1 MIVTTAAVRHR
12 TTVFVLMALIA
23 LAGAY
28 AFTALPRESA
38 PDIKIPYMNVITVY
52 PGVAPGDVET
62 LLTIPIESEL
72 KNLRDVEH
80 VMSVSAEGA
89 SVITIQFKPDVD
101 LDIALQ
107 RVKEKVDTARQ
118 ELPEEAEEPQ
128 VEEIS
133 TSDFP
138 IMQVNVTGGVGLVR
152 LKQIAED
159 LQDRIE
165 GIRGVLRAQLVGGR
179 EREIRVE
186 FDPERLAAYR
196 LSPQEVAQTIK
207 GANVNIPGGSL
218 ELGEANYLLRV
229 PGEFADPAEIGGLV
243 VARREGRAVYA
254 RDVARVVDGFKEDE
268 TISRFNGVP
277 SVSLSIQKR
286 AGENIIRICDE
297 VRVILGDERARLPPG
312 VSISVAYDESRVI
325 ARMLTDLN
333 NNMINGLVLVIVV
346 LFFTMGL
353 LSSIF
358 VALAIPF
365 SMLITLAVLHAL
377 GYTLNIIVLFS
388 LVLVLGMLVD
398 NAIVIV
404 ENIYRHQEEGEEPV
418 QAALRGT
425 AEVAWPVVASSATNI
440 APFLPMLFWPG
451 IMGEF
456 MSYLPKT
463 VITGLLAS
471 LFVALVIN
479 PTLCA
484 AFMRVDPKRRA
495 GAGSR
500 ADSGFMRAYEWILA
514 FSIDHYRASI
524 AAVFTALALLVAL
537 YGFFGKGLIFFP
549 DIEPD
554 RGSVNIKAPR
564 GTALATTDALARQAE
579 ETARCCD
586 NVDFVIADVGTGGRG
601 VFVGGGSTRSDAARI
616 SVNFKEYEK
625 RTEPASGTLA
635 RIRDGVLKVIVGAE
649 VEVAKEEHGP
659 PTGAPVNIE
668 VSGEDFETIVR
679 LAARVKEQIRRVPGV
694 VDLRDD
700 YDQGQPEIRVLLD
713 KERAALHGVSA
724 AEIAGTIRAAVSGVE
739 AGVFREGDKEYDI
752 TVRLPRE
759 ERRRLDALGHM
770 TIPDRLGN
778 QVPLST
784 FARLEIGAGLGSIRR
799 KDNKRVV
806 TVSGEVQGRLA
817 DDVRREA
824 QAAVAA
830 ISLPPRT
837 GIAFTG
843 EYEEQEKNQ
852 AFLGKAFLIGVLLIA
867 LVLVTEF
874 NSLTISFIIL
884 FTVVLSLM
892 GVIIGLLVTGFPF
905 GVIMTGIGVIS
916 LGGIVV
922 NNAIVLLDFIQNLR
936 AGGMPIRA
944 ALIHAGKIRLR
955 PVTLGAISTVVGL
968 VPVALGIDIDFVNLR
983 VVLGSESSQWW
994 ESLAV
999 AIIFGATVATA
1010 LTLVMVP
1017 TFYRAFFGRSEAS
1030 GARAAT
1036 GGTDHA

>member
-1 MIVTTAAVRHR
+1 MIVTGAAVRHR
-12 TTVFVLMALIA
+12 TTVFVLMALVA
-23 LAGAY
+23 LTGAY
-28 AFTALPRESA
+28 AFVALPRESA
-38 PDIKIPYMNVITVY
+38 PDIKIPYMNVITLY

-62 LLTIPIESEL
+62 LLTIPIENEL

-101 LDIALQ
+101 LDFALQ
-107 RVKEKVDTARQ
+107 RVKEKVDTAQQ
-118 ELPEEAEEPQ
+118 ELPEEAEDPL

-138 IMQVNVTGGVGLVR
+138 IMQVNVTGEVGPVR

-159 LQDRIE
+159 LQERIE
-165 GIRGVLRAQLVGGR
+165 GVRGVLRAQLVGGR

-196 LSPQEVAQTIK
+196 LSPQEVAQSVK

-218 ELGEANYLLRV
+218 ELGEANYLVRV
-229 PGEFADPAEIGGLV
+229 PGEFAAPAEISGLV
-243 VARREGRAVYA
+243 VARREGRAVYV

-268 TISRFNGVP
+268 TLSRLNSVP

-297 VRVILGDERARLPPG
+297 VRAILDDARGRAPAG
-312 VSISVAYDESRVI
+312 VVVSVSYDESRII

-333 NNMINGLVLVIVV
+333 NNMINGLLLVIVV

-353 LSSIF
+353 LSSFF

-418 QAALRGT
+418 EAALHGT

-440 APFLPMLFWPG
+440 APFVPMIFWPG

-471 LFVALVIN
+471 LFVALVVN

-484 AFMRVDPKRRA
+484 AFMRVKPERRH
-495 GAGSR
+495 GAGGRRESR
-500 ADSGFMRAYEWILA
+500 FMRGYERLLA
-514 FSIDHYRASI
+514 FSVDHYRASI
-524 AAVFTALALLVAL
+524 AAGFAALVLVGGL
-537 YGFFGKGLIFFP
+537 YAIFGKGLIFFP

-554 RGSVNIKAPR
+554 RGSVNIQAPR
-564 GTALATTDALARQAE
+564 GTALATTDALARRAE
-579 ETARCCD
+579 EVARCCE

-601 VFVGGGSTRSDAARI
+601 VFVGGGSARSDAARVT
-616 SVNFKEYEK
+616 VNFREFEK
-625 RTEPASGTLA
+625 RDEPASATLA
-635 RIRDGVLKVIVGAE
+635 RIRDGALEEIVGAE

-659 PTGAPVNIE
+659 PTGAPVNVE
-668 VSGEDFETIVR
+668 VSGEDFETILR
-679 LAARVKEQIRRVPGV
+679 LAARVKTAIRAVPGV
-694 VDLRDD
+694 VDLKDD
-700 YDQGQPEIRVLLD
+700 YDPGQPEIRVQLD
-713 KERAALHGVSA
+713 KERAALYGVSA
-724 AEIAGTIRAAVSGVE
+724 AEVAGAIRAAVSGVE
-739 AGVFREGDKEYDI
+739 AGVFREGDEEYDI
-752 TVRLPRE
+752 TVRLPRA
-759 ERRRLDALGHM
+759 ERRNLDALSHM

-778 QVPLST
+778 QVPLGT
-784 FARLEIGAGLGSIRR
+784 FARLEIGEGLGSIRR

-806 TVSGEVQGRLA
+806 TVSGEVHGRLA
-817 DDVRREA
+817 DEVRQET
-824 QAAVAA
+824 QAAVAGLA
-830 ISLPPRT
+830 LPPRT

-852 AFLGKAFLIGVLLIA
+852 AFLGKAFLVGVLLIA

-874 NSLTISFIIL
+874 NSLRVSFIIL

-892 GVIIGLLVTGFPF
+892 GVLIGLLVTGFPF
-905 GVIMTGIGVIS
+905 NVIMTGIGVIS

-922 NNAIVLLDFIQNLR
+922 NNAIVLLDFIEKLR
-936 AGGMPIRA
+936 ARGMPIRE
-944 ALIHAGKIRLR
+944 ALIAAGKIRLR

-968 VPVALGIDIDFVNLR
+968 VPVALGVDIDFVNLR

-999 AIIFGATVATA
+999 AVIFGATVATV

-1017 TFYRAFFGRSEAS
+1017 TFYRAFFGRAEAKAAAAAG
-1030 GARAAT
+1030 GADR
-1036 GGTDHA
+1036 G